1 MEHYCSPECQKK
13 DWKKHKLM
21 CPMLKKLSN
30 KIQPFHEVT
39 QVILDVFQL
48 NDKPQHIRVLEFL
61 LSYAEY
67 QFGERVVGQSYRER
81 ADGERI
87 SNWLAEYENIFQIID
102 KIIDIDD
109 SNNVDDSVFDTC
121 YQEKSLRIL
130 SSWLICLDS
139 DANCQL
145 EHFDKANKGLLLDQL
160 YLKELQI
167 GQNCMKRQQYD
178 EAEIHCERM
187 LYYSKRFDDD
197 DFDKTNKLSKALGTL
212 VVIMYNKGDFKKAKK
227 LAEDMYN
234 LVAIAY
240 NPSHPEV
247 QEAAALL
254 IRTLFR
260 TGDTGDL
267 EDAERFAEVT
277 YGYLK
282 DPSNGINPEG
292 PEVAEGGY
300 NYAEAIKHRNG
311 NLIKAEKIA
320 RESLRIREILAVKD
334 KYRGITEI
342 LLNEILEKQR
352 ANEL

>member
-1 MEHYCSPECQKK
+1 
-13 DWKKHKLM
+13 
-21 CPMLKKLSN
+21 
-30 KIQPFHEVT
+30 
-39 QVILDVFQL
+39 
-48 NDKPQHIRVLEFL
+48 
-61 LSYAEY
+61 
-67 QFGERVVGQSYRER
+67 
-81 ADGERI
+81 
-87 SNWLAEYENIFQIID
+87 
-102 KIIDIDD
+102 
-109 SNNVDDSVFDTC
+109 
-121 YQEKSLRIL
+121 
-130 SSWLICLDS
+130 
-139 DANCQL
+139 
-145 EHFDKANKGLLLDQL
+145 
-160 YLKELQI
+160 
-167 GQNCMKRQQYD
+167 
-178 EAEIHCERM
+178 M